1 MARIQV
7 KTKAKAKPAPAKA
20 KSVAAKPKAKAK
32 AKAKANAK
40 PAAKPTAA
48 KPWAGQRWAF
58 FGEFGVWPAYHGT
71 SPEGVAARRG
81 ATITDTLDERLDA
94 VVLGTLRGTG
104 RAEAHKKAAK
114 LGLNIL
120 DEAAYRDLVRIDL
133 TGKRFA
139 FAGGFDCSPS
149 GLDDGLLAKMVTAAG
164 GVVTTD
170 VDDKLDYLA
179 IGHRRGDKK
188 IATVNKA
195 KKLIEA
201 GAPLTLLEEDAF
213 LDLVRLDK
221 PATSGEL
228 DFAGFISQLYGH
240 VDKAKLGRA
249 LDMLRKDRF
258 QLFTKLDGERLVGVV
273 RSQSGSGNVYASWL
287 GFDGRYGCAQ
297 PDLEDCM
304 GLQGECCKHLM
315 VLVVGLARTGQMT
328 LPQALQWME
337 ATAGKGPKKNDEL
350 CAETFIQY
358 KGAEAGEVDWRPT
371 ETIPEDFYA
380 V

>member
-1 MARIQV
+1 MV
-7 KTKAKAKPAPAKA
+7 KTKAKTKATPKPAAKAKPAKA
-20 KSVAAKPKAKAK
+20 KIVAKPKTKTKAK
-32 AKAKANAK
+32 TKT
-40 PAAKPTAA
+40 PAKPTAA

-58 FGEFGVWPAYHGT
+58 FGELSVWPAYHGT

-81 ATITDTLDERLDA
+81 ALITDTLDERIDT
-94 VVLGTLRGTG
+94 VVFGNLRGTG
-104 RAEAHKKAAK
+104 RAEAQKKAQK
-114 LGLNIL
+114 LGLKIL
-120 DEAAYRDLVRIDL
+120 DEAAYRELVRIDL
-133 TGKRFA
+133 TGKKFA
-139 FAGGFDCSPS
+139 FAGGFDCSPA
-149 GLDDGLLAKMVTAAG
+149 GLSDGLLEKMVTAAG

-195 KKLIEA
+195 KKLALA
-201 GAPLTLLEEDAF
+201 GAPITLLEEDAF
-213 LDLVRLDK
+213 LDLVRLDTPK
-221 PATSGEL
+221 SGGEL

-240 VDKAKLGRA
+240 VDKGKLGRA

-258 QLFTKLDGERLVGVV
+258 QLYTKLDGERLVGVV

-287 GFDGRYGCAQ
+287 GFDGHYGCAQ

-328 LPQALQWME
+328 HGQALQWME
-337 ATAGKGPKKNDEL
+337 ATAGKGPRKNDEL